1 MIKKIFLS
9 VLLCTVCVF
18 TMAQSQTVTHVVQRG
33 ETIESIAEFYKVSV
47 EDINKANPN
56 ADGIVYVGMK
66 LKIPASSAQPKT
78 SATDVSIE
86 TNRTQELTSEKYPV
100 RNVSKA
106 DKVYSVPRE
115 DKEYCEFSFS
125 GELGFGFIKGASN
138 FMYEATVGTNYTLP
152 YNLYVGARIGY
163 NSANYNGLIK
173 IDRESISAEQNCH
186 FLQIPIEF
194 GYSLKNES
202 ESLGLIPF
210 IGFNTNIGLSGK
222 YKQRTLGTGGEES
235 SKKLKIGG
243 KVGIGAR
250 VGIRVHLVG
259 FDITGSYQIPLNDK
273 QKGWLGKDAFP
284 EISLAWGF

>member
-1 MIKKIFLS
+1 MIKKYFLS
-9 VLLCTVCVF
+9 VLFSTVCMF
-18 TMAQSQTVTHVVQRG
+18 TMAQSQTVTHIVQRG
-33 ETIESIAEFYKVSV
+33 ETIESIAEIYKVSV

-66 LKIPASSAQPKT
+66 LNIPTSSVQPKT
-78 SATDVSIE
+78 SSRDVSIE
-86 TNRTQELTSEKYPV
+86 TSQKQELTPERAPIK
-100 RNVSKA
+100 NVSK
-106 DKVYSVPRE
+106 E
-115 DKEYCEFSFS
+115 DKKYSASSEDKKYGKFIFA
-125 GELGFGFIKGASN
+125 GELGYGFIKGSSN
-138 FMYEATVGTNYTLP
+138 FMYEFTFGANYTLP

-163 NSANYNGLIK
+163 NSANYNESIK
-173 IDRESISAEQNCH
+173 IEGENINAEQNCH

-210 IGFNTNIGLSGK
+210 VGFNTNIGLSGK
-222 YKQRTLGTGGEES
+222 YKQKILGTGGEES

-250 VGIRVHLVG
+250 VGIRVHLLG

-273 QKGWLGKDAFP
+273 QKDWFGKDAFP

>member
-1 MIKKIFLS
+1 MIKKIILS
-9 VLLCTVCVF
+9 ALLVIACSF
-18 TMAQSQTVTHVVQRG
+18 AKAQSQNVTHVVLRG
-33 ETIESIAEFYKVSV
+33 ETIESIANHYNVSV

-56 ADGIVYVGMK
+56 IDGIIYVGMK
-66 LKIPASSAQPKT
+66 LNIPTSSVQPKT
-78 SATDVSIE
+78 SSRDVSIK
-86 TNRTQELTSEKYPV
+86 TSQTQELTPERSPITNVPKEDKKY
-100 RNVSKA
+100 ST
-106 DKVYSVPRE
+106 SSE
-115 DKEYCEFSFS
+115 DKEYGKFIIA
-125 GELGFGFIKGASN
+125 GELGYGFIKGSGN
-138 FMYEATVGTNYTLP
+138 FMFEGTIGANYTLP

-163 NSANYNGLIK
+163 NSANYNGLIE
-173 IDRESISAEQNCH
+173 IEGESINAKQNCH

-210 IGFNTNIGLSGK
+210 VGFNTNIGLSGK
-222 YKQRTLGTGGEES
+222 YKQKILGTGGEES

-250 VGIRVHLVG
+250 VGIRVHLMG

-273 QKGWLGKDAFP
+273 QKDWFGKDAFP

>member
-1 MIKKIFLS
+1 MMKRTILS
-9 VLLCTVCVF
+9 LLFSTASMF
-18 TMAQSQTVTHVVQRG
+18 AMAQSQTVSHVVQRG
-33 ETIESIAEFYKVSV
+33 ETLESIAEYYNVSV
-47 EDINKANPN
+47 EDIDKANPN
-56 ADGIVYVGMK
+56 MDGVVYVGLK
-66 LKIPASSAQPKT
+66 LSIPTSSTQPKT
-78 SATDVSIE
+78 SARDVSTE
-86 TNRTQELTSEKYPV
+86 TSQTQVLTPERSPI
-100 RNVSKA
+100 RNVYKE
-106 DKVYSVPRE
+106 DKVYSAQSE
-115 DKEYCEFSFS
+115 DKEYGEFIFS
-125 GELGFGFIKGASN
+125 GELGLGFIKGPRN
-138 FMYEATVGTNYTLP
+138 FMYEATLGANYTLP

-163 NSANYNGLIK
+163 NSANYNGQRK
-173 IDRESISAEQNCH
+173 DEGKSINTKQNCH

-210 IGFNTNIGLSGK
+210 VGFNTNIGLSGK
-222 YKQRTLGTGGEES
+222 YKQRILGTGGEES

-273 QKGWLGKDAFP
+273 QKGWFGKEAFP

>member
-1 MIKKIFLS
+1 MIKKYFLS
-9 VLLCTVCVF
+9 VLFCTVCMF
-18 TMAQSQTVTHVVQRG
+18 TMAQSQTVTHIVQRG
-33 ETIESIAEFYKVSV
+33 ETIESIAQIYKVSV

-66 LKIPASSAQPKT
+66 LNIPTSSVQPKT
-78 SATDVSIE
+78 SSRDVSIE
-86 TNRTQELTSEKYPV
+86 TSQTQELTPERTPIK
-100 RNVSKA
+100 NVSK
-106 DKVYSVPRE
+106 E
-115 DKEYCEFSFS
+115 DKKYSASSEDKKYGKFIIA
-125 GELGFGFIKGASN
+125 GELGYGFIKGSSN
-138 FMYEATVGTNYTLP
+138 FMYEGTIGANYTLP

-163 NSANYNGLIK
+163 NSANYNESLK
-173 IDRESISAEQNCH
+173 IEGENINAEQKCH

-210 IGFNTNIGLSGK
+210 VGFNTNIGLSGK
-222 YKQRTLGTGGEES
+222 YKQRILGTGGEES

-250 VGIRVHLVG
+250 VGIRVHLLG

-273 QKGWLGKDAFP
+273 QKEWFGKDAFP

>member
-1 MIKKIFLS
+1 MIKKLFLS
-9 VLLCTVCVF
+9 VLLCTVCMF
-18 TMAQSQTVTHVVQRG
+18 AMAQSQTVTHVVQRG
-33 ETIESIAEFYKVSV
+33 ETIESIAEYYNLSV

-56 ADGIVYVGMK
+56 TDGIVYVGMK
-66 LKIPASSAQPKT
+66 LNIPTSSAQPKT

-106 DKVYSVPRE
+106 DKEYSVPRE
-115 DKEYCEFSFS
+115 DKEYGEFSFT
-125 GELGFGFIKGASN
+125 GELGYGFINGSNN
-138 FMYEATVGTNYTLP
+138 FMYEATVGANYTLP
-152 YNLYVGARIGY
+152 YNLYLGARIGY
-163 NSANYNGLIK
+163 NSANYNGLIN

-186 FLQIPIEF
+186 FLEIPIEF

-210 IGFNTNIGLSGK
+210 VGFNTNIGLSGK
-222 YKQRTLGTGGEES
+222 YKQKILGTGGEES
-235 SKKLKIGG
+235 SNKLKIGG

-250 VGIRVHLVG
+250 VGIRVHLMG

-273 QKGWLGKDAFP
+273 QKGWFGKDAFP

>member
-9 VLLCTVCVF
+9 VLFSTVSMF
-18 TMAQSQTVTHVVQRG
+18 AMAQSQTVTHVVQRG
-33 ETIESIAEFYKVSV
+33 ETIESIAEYYNLSV

-56 ADGIVYVGMK
+56 TDGIVYVGMK
-66 LKIPASSAQPKT
+66 LNIPTSSAQPKT

-106 DKVYSVPRE
+106 DKEYSVPRE
-115 DKEYCEFSFS
+115 DKEYGEFSFT
-125 GELGFGFIKGASN
+125 GELGYGFINGSN
-138 FMYEATVGTNYTLP
+138 NYMYEATVGANYTLP

-163 NSANYNGLIK
+163 NSANYNGLIN

-186 FLQIPIEF
+186 FLEIPIEL

-210 IGFNTNIGLSGK
+210 VGFNTNIGLSGK
-222 YKQRTLGTGGEES
+222 YKQKILGTGGEES
-235 SKKLKIGG
+235 SNKLKIGG

-250 VGIRVHLVG
+250 VGIRVHLMG
-259 FDITGSYQIPLNDK
+259 LDITGSYQIPLNDK
-273 QKGWLGKDAFP
+273 QKGWFGKDAFP
-284 EISLAWGF
+284 EISLAFGF